1 MSNPTSSSGTSGPEP
16 DTVVKASGGNRIAI
30 VLVLVILLIAAALTF
45 MLFGVGTEA
54 SERSD
59 PSTTTVQ

>member
-1 MSNPTSSSGTSGPEP
+1 VSGPSSGSGAAGPEP
-16 DTVVKASGGNRIAI
+16 ELVVKAAGGNRAAV
-30 VLVLVILLIAAALTF
+30 VLVVVILLIAAALTF